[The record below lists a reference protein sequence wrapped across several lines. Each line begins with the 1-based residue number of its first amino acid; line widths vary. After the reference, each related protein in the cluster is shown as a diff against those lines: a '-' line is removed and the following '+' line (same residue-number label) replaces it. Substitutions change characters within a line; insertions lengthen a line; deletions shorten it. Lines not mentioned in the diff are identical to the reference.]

1 MASSKSVIKRL
12 RQSQERNLRNR
23 AARSFLKTSIKKV
36 RTAIQD
42 NQKET
47 AIQAFSKTVPVMDK
61 AVAKRIIHK
70 NTAARYKSRLAR
82 QIKSLETPPP
92 ARGGP
97 DTIES

>member
-36 RTAIQD
+36 RIAIQD

-47 AIQAFSKTVPVMDK
+47 AIQAFSRAVPVIDK
-61 AVAKRIIHK
+61 AVAKGIIHK
-70 NTAARYKSRLAR
+70 NTAARYKSRLAH
-82 QIKSLETPPP
+82 QINSLETPPP
-92 ARGGP
+92 PEGR
-97 DTIES
+97 DS